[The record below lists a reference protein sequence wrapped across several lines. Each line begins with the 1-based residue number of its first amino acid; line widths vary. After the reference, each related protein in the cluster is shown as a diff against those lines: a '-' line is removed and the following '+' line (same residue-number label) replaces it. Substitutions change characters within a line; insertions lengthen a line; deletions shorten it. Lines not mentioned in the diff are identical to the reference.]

1 MPDAQTEKIVKVLE
15 EIRDLLKER
24 NRIILQKSDEAAQ
37 RYKEAQARFLTHRR
51 RFLWTLGILLVLAMG
66 WVTYVFFWAIP
77 RSDERQMERQME
89 ETRMMQSNYLSQP
102 GP

>member
-1 MPDAQTEKIVKVLE
+1 MPDEQTEKIVKVLE

-24 NRIILQKSDEAAQ
+24 NRIILQKSDETAQ